1 MTDAAAPRIEV
12 RLTSDER
19 GAVAYLTVDN
29 RRKLNTLDRA
39 LMTDFVRLVEALAG
53 RDDLRAL
60 VLTGAGGKAFI
71 GAARGAG
78 RAGCGARGARRRE
91 RQGLGCAARGR
102 AAGGAAPEAA
112 HARVGEASDRSRD
125 WRGHRCLRARLRQRR
140 AQAPHVRVHAA
151 QAL

>member
-39 LMTDFVRLVEALAG
+39 LMTDFVRQVEALAG

-60 VLTGAGGKAFI
+60 VLTGAGDKAFI
-71 GAARGAG
+71 GGANIPQMAALGPG
-78 RAGCGARGARRRE
+78 RAEGSITPVHPTC
-91 RQGLGCAARGR
+91 
-102 AAGGAAPEAA
+102 
-112 HARVGEASDRSRD
+112 
-125 WRGHRCLRARLRQRR
+125 RCLRELS
-140 AQAPHVRVHAA
+140 V
-151 QAL
+151 